1 MKDFFTA
8 TEAKSKT
15 YESLDKAI
23 EQELLKVQKQIQ
35 DAVDN
40 GDFSVEWELSPK
52 LEDKHISRI
61 IETLNTGGF
70 VVYTPQNRLVSSYN
84 DELFENSE
92 TLTIDW
98 QTSLESAKKTDY
110 IMRKQEAM
118 SEMHM

>member
-8 TEAKSKT
+8 TEAKTKT

-23 EQELLKVQKQIQ
+23 EQELLKIQKQIQ

-40 GDFSVEWELSPK
+40 GDFSVEWELSTG
-52 LEDKHISRI
+52 LEEKHVSRI
-61 IETLNTGGF
+61 VEALNDSGF
-70 VVYTPQNRLVSSYN
+70 VVYTPQNRLVSYYN

-98 QTSLESAKKTDY
+98 KISLESAKKTDY
-110 IMRKQEAM
+110 IMRKQEALSDM
-118 SEMHM
+118 SM

>member
-23 EQELLKVQKQIQ
+23 EQELLKIQKQIQ

-40 GDFSVEWELSPK
+40 GDFSVEWELSTE
-52 LEDKHISRI
+52 LEEKHISRI
-61 IETLNTGGF
+61 VEALNDSGF
-70 VVYTPQNRLVSSYN
+70 VVFTPQNRLVFSYS
-84 DELFENSE
+84 DELFSNSE

-98 QTSLESAKKTDY
+98 KTSLESAKKTDY
-110 IMRKQEAM
+110 IMRQQEVMAN
-118 SEMHM
+118 SFL